1 MPDLP
6 KAPPHATRR
15 RRCVLTCLSAL
26 MLGAGQATAMSPGE
40 GEGLP
45 SVQVAQATQAG
56 EKARTEQQPQGD
68 AQAASAGL
76 ADLNAVLAATQKRL
90 EELFKA
96 SAALAERR
104 EAFEAL
110 EQENERLAAALREAN
125 TARADLESAS
135 KLAQSRIAE
144 LTKATEVAVRD
155 SGRSDKELADL
166 RRQNADLAERLA
178 VADSARGAVETELTQ
193 TRSEMQQKLE
203 AATGAAEQSSSALAQ
218 LREQLARAGQELARA
233 QSAREQAVARA
244 SELER
249 SQGDAEGV
257 RAELATVK
265 EQLSQAASTAF
276 EAERSRQT
284 TSAEAEQLRGEL
296 AQAQQE
302 LAAAKSE
309 VERGRQTASAA
320 AERLRGE
327 LGRTQQELAAAKS
340 EAERGRQTTSAEAE
354 RLRGEL
360 GRTQKELAAAKSEV
374 ESFSTTNA
382 TLTEQVNSL
391 RADLQSAM
399 EAARRNLV
407 VMEERI
413 EQLNT
418 ALAGAGLGAIAP
430 ASEPQASPVAKP
442 DEAVI
447 ADRTPSAQSEAAE
460 KDGAAPG
467 ADNEVAA
474 APPATASSPNESSEL
489 AKFNANIAYLNRR
502 ALDAAGADL
511 FSGIEAAGDGVV
523 NVSTTPAWAKIPVAG
538 QRSYLNSLLD
548 LWIVAQEGSGPAVVR
563 IVDPNGRV
571 LLEKSGAVQNLP
583 RVTE

>member
-1 MPDLP
+1 MPALP
-6 KAPPHATRR
+6 KAPPHATLR

-26 MLGAGQATAMSPGE
+26 MLGAGQASAMSPGE
-40 GEGLP
+40 VERLP

-56 EKARTEQQPQGD
+56 EQARPEQQPQGD
-68 AQAASAGL
+68 AQAASTGL
-76 ADLNAVLAATQKRL
+76 ADLNAVLAATQTKL

-104 EAFEAL
+104 EAFEAIK
-110 EQENERLAAALREAN
+110 QENERLAAALREAN

-135 KLAQSRIAE
+135 KLAQSRVAE

-155 SGRSDKELADL
+155 SGRIDKELADL

-178 VADSARGAVETELTQ
+178 VADTARGAVETELTQ

-203 AATGAAEQSSSALAQ
+203 AATGTAEQSSGALAQ

-249 SQGDAEGV
+249 SKGDAEGV

-265 EQLSQAASTAF
+265 EQLSQAASTAL
-276 EAERSRQT
+276 EAERS
-284 TSAEAEQLRGEL
+284 
-296 AQAQQE
+296 
-302 LAAAKSE
+302 
-309 VERGRQTASAA
+309 
-320 AERLRGE
+320 
-327 LGRTQQELAAAKS
+327 
-340 EAERGRQTTSAEAE
+340 RQTTSAEAE

-360 GRTQKELAAAKSEV
+360 ARAQQELAAARSEA
-374 ESFSTTNA
+374 ERGRQTASAEAERLRGELRRSAAGAGRGEIRGRDASAPQTP

-391 RADLQSAM
+391 RADSQSAM

-407 VMEERI
+407 VTEERI

-447 ADRTPSAQSEAAE
+447 ADRTPSATSEAAE
-460 KDGAAPG
+460 KGGAAPG
-467 ADNEVAA
+467 ADNR
-474 APPATASSPNESSEL
+474 SCR
-489 AKFNANIAYLNRR
+489 RR
-502 ALDAAGADL
+502 AGHGKRA
-511 FSGIEAAGDGVV
+511 E
-523 NVSTTPAWAKIPVAG
+523 
-538 QRSYLNSLLD
+538 
-548 LWIVAQEGSGPAVVR
+548 
-563 IVDPNGRV
+563 
-571 LLEKSGAVQNLP
+571 
-583 RVTE
+583 

>member
-203 AATGAAEQSSSALAQ
+203 AATGAAAQSSSALAQ

-265 EQLSQAASTAF
+265 EQLSQAASTAL

-296 AQAQQE
+296 ARAQQE

-309 VERGRQTASAA
+309 VERGRQTA
-320 AERLRGE
+320 
-327 LGRTQQELAAAKS
+327 
-340 EAERGRQTTSAEAE
+340 SAEAE

-391 RADLQSAM
+391 RADSQSAM

-407 VMEERI
+407 VTEERI

-460 KDGAAPG
+460 KGGAAPG

-523 NVSTTPAWAKIPVAG
+523 NVSTTSAWAKIPVAG

>member
-56 EKARTEQQPQGD
+56 EKAPTEQQPQGD
-68 AQAASAGL
+68 AQAASAGH

-135 KLAQSRIAE
+135 KLAQSRIVE

-178 VADSARGAVETELTQ
+178 VADSARGAVETELRQ

-203 AATGAAEQSSSALAQ
+203 AATGAAAQSSSALAQ

-233 QSAREQAVARA
+233 QSAREQALARA

-265 EQLSQAASTAF
+265 EQLNQAASTAL

-284 TSAEAEQLRGEL
+284 TSAEAEQVRGEL

-309 VERGRQTASAA
+309 VERGRQTA
-320 AERLRGE
+320 
-327 LGRTQQELAAAKS
+327 
-340 EAERGRQTTSAEAE
+340 SAEAE

-391 RADLQSAM
+391 RADSQSAM

-407 VMEERI
+407 MTEERI

-430 ASEPQASPVAKP
+430 ASEPQASPVAKS

-447 ADRTPSAQSEAAE
+447 ADRAPSAQSEAAE

-523 NVSTTPAWAKIPVAG
+523 NVSTTSAWAKIPVAG